1 MSFIDKFK
9 SIREIEEEINT
20 NLFWICGGVTLII
33 MIMKMVEFFSRG
45 LFSPANMSLLYLGI
59 LIIYSAHKELIR
71 WIGIGKRKI
80 ERQGEYFVYAW
91 IGFTTLLYII
101 NFLSKNYFSYTPQG
115 EPLDTLESLSIIS
128 IEVLAIFILT
138 RCLKVLKIYLEKRE
152 QAKRS

>member
-1 MSFIDKFK
+1 
-9 SIREIEEEINT
+9 
-20 NLFWICGGVTLII
+20 
-33 MIMKMVEFFSRG
+33 MVEFFSRG

-59 LIIYSAHKELIR
+59 LIIYSLHKELIR